1 MGSTQVMADE
11 IAKIDQKFFESLVA
25 EIKKSIQQT
34 RKDVDLHNVMLQQ
47 LRKDVLK
54 NSEDWINERDQLK
67 DEKNKLQIELNNCR
81 NNLN

>member
-1 MGSTQVMADE
+1 MADQVV
-11 IAKIDQKFFESLVA
+11 KVDQKVFESLVA

-67 DEKNKLQIELNNCR
+67 DEKNKLQIEL
-81 NNLN
+81 

>member
-67 DEKNKLQIELNNCR
+67 DEKNKLQIEL
-81 NNLN
+81 